1 MSTKTK
7 LCSLLLLLL
16 MTCLHTRAQE
26 NDVALIVELVDG
38 TTQEY
43 VIWDDP
49 RVTFQGDNVLIK
61 SLIVETELPQEQVE
75 RFYFIT
81 LPDIPSSVNDIKD
94 KAETMFAY
102 DGATVLLAGAGQ
114 SVQVY
119 DLNGRMVCNVAT
131 NDGAATIDMTQF
143 NAGFY
148 IIKTT
153 SQTIKILK
161 K

>member
-1 MSTKTK
+1 
-7 LCSLLLLLL
+7 
-16 MTCLHTRAQE
+16 
-26 NDVALIVELVDG
+26 
-38 TTQEY
+38 
-43 VIWDDP
+43 
-49 RVTFQGDNVLIK
+49 
-61 SLIVETELPQEQVE
+61 
-75 RFYFIT
+75 
-81 LPDIPSSVNDIKD
+81 
-94 KAETMFAY
+94 MFAY